1 MAQRESRYRRDERD
15 DASLS
20 DSPSLSLSPPP
31 ARRRNRSE
39 LHGPRVDRGD
49 ADPDADADPR
59 ARPSPRLDKDR
70 DRDSWRDPR
79 DRGGRRERDRGR
91 DSPPDFSSR
100 RQSFTDRI
108 RHSWNARKDAMR
120 GTPPPYPPNS
130 SSQRRNSRAP
140 SRRPSSA
147 VGVPSLDNKATPLA
161 KVRHWIDMC
170 NAEHGDHCTGTPP
183 ASSAAGGPNGDS
195 DLGPDLPSP
204 DAAGESPTWFPTWL
218 IDAVDRR
225 LVRARAGDRYMALTY
240 VYEPPPLSSG
250 NATRETKRDNVEMLT
265 ASLDHAEMPQAID
278 DAIWLARKLGIRL
291 LWVDRFCIVQDDDAE
306 RDEYIRNM
314 AYVFAN
320 AYLTVVAAAGEN
332 ANTGLSALVSPGGRA
347 PPPVPKDALGPPGR
361 QGHHDMITSSR
372 WRERCWTMQEG
383 FYARRALF
391 VFDKT
396 MTWECHCQT
405 WNLAGDVDVAD
416 GAGAG
421 ASAGAGPTSPG
432 AAAASKVPGLQR
444 VLSLR
449 GSSSAPVPRKGR
461 NNNTHQK
468 CAAARPRPAA
478 LGFRHAPWP
487 DLDEY
492 ARICMDFSARRLC
505 RVEDTTAA
513 FRGFTTVLDKTFAG
527 GFVFGMPVLFL
538 DAALLWR
545 PAATIRR
552 RQIAPTLDS
561 GGMNPV
567 PSWSWMG
574 WYYDGVSVDLTFWR
588 AAADYMLED
597 GARPSNGKGGDG
609 GRRAGEDD
617 KGGRD
622 QDSSARRRFRNVNGF
637 RLRTTCQFHLTDR
650 ATTTPLRN
658 DGMRYRA
665 VRHARRSNGGGLPP
679 GWSKVGGGG
688 AFRHI
693 VDPSATFRYP
703 VPLVSDTPPLEMPI
717 GGEMA
722 YPGTLLSFN
731 TTRAFLEV
739 DFAAPFP
746 ERPTGGDRG
755 GGPGFG
761 GIPLAIGSIWAP
773 RSGRWIGSL
782 RSHDAWLGLQGAN
795 YESEEGRLE
804 FVAISEGSER
814 SIDGPTGSDVFG
826 AAGADLKELRAN
838 AGPDGVVEFVNV
850 LWVERVGSVCYRRG
864 VGHIFLRAWEAFGQ
878 ERVDILLG

>member
-1 MAQRESRYRRDERD
+1 MAAREARYRRDERD
-15 DASLS
+15 DASFS
-20 DSPSLSLSPPP
+20 DSESLSPSPPP

-39 LHGPRVDRGD
+39 LHSPRLDRDGSGSRVRPRD
-49 ADPDADADPR
+49 DADPR
-59 ARPSPRLDKDR
+59 YRPTGSRLDRDRERDRDR
-70 DRDSWRDPR
+70 DRDS
-79 DRGGRRERDRGR
+79 
-91 DSPPDFSSR
+91 PPAFSAR

-108 RHSWNARKDAMR
+108 RNSWNVRKDALR

-130 SSQRRNSRAP
+130 SSQRRDSRTP

-147 VGVPSLDNKATPLA
+147 VGSPSQDKANPLA
-161 KVRHWIDMC
+161 KVRHWIDTC
-170 NAEHGDHCTGTPP
+170 NTEHGDHCTGIPRSSSGAA
-183 ASSAAGGPNGDS
+183 ASSVAGPNGDDS
-195 DLGPDLPSP
+195 DLGSGLPP
-204 DAAGESPTWFPTWL
+204 PGGAGEPLTWYPIWL
-218 IDAVDRR
+218 IDSVDRR
-225 LVRARAGDRYMALTY
+225 LIRARAGDRYMALTY
-240 VYEPPPLSSG
+240 VNEGQSLPWAAPP
-250 NATRETKRDNVEMLT
+250 NAHREARRDNVDMLT
-265 ASLDHAEMPQAID
+265 AGFDHVEMPQAIQ

-291 LWVDRFCIVQDDDAE
+291 LWVDRFCIVQDDEAE
-306 RDEYIRNM
+306 RDAYISNM

-347 PPPVPKDALGPPGR
+347 PPPVPKDALGSPGR
-361 QGHHDMITSSR
+361 QGHRDMVTSSR

-405 WNLAGDVDVAD
+405 WNLAGDVDAAD
-416 GAGAG
+416 GG
-421 ASAGAGPTSPG
+421 GPRGPG
-432 AAAASKVPGLQR
+432 VGAASKVPGLQR

-449 GSSSAPVPRKGR
+449 GSSSAPPSRKGR
-461 NNNTHQK
+461 NDTHQK
-468 CAAARPRPAA
+468 CAARPRPAP

-492 ARICMDFSARRLC
+492 ARICMDFSGRRLS

-513 FRGFTTVLDKTFAG
+513 FRGFTTIVNKTFAG

-552 RQIAPTLDS
+552 RRIAPSLDS

-574 WYYDGVSVDLTFWR
+574 WYYDGVPVDLTFWR
-588 AAADYMLED
+588 AAADYVLED
-597 GARPSNGKGGDG
+597 GAGSSNGKGGEPG
-609 GRRAGEDD
+609 GRRTGEDD
-617 KGGRD
+617 EEARD
-622 QDSSARRRFRNVNGF
+622 GNFSARRRFRNVNGF
-637 RLRTTCQFHLTDR
+637 RLRTTCQFYLTDR
-650 ATTTPLRN
+650 ATTEPLRN

-665 VRHARRSNGGGLPP
+665 IRHARRSNNGGLPP

-688 AFRHI
+688 AFRHTI
-693 VDPSATFRYP
+693 DPNATFRYP
-703 VPLVSDTPPLEMPI
+703 IPLISDTPPVEMPI
-717 GGEMA
+717 SGEMV

-746 ERPTGGDRG
+746 ERPTGGDGGG
-755 GGPGFG
+755 GGPRFG

-773 RSGRWIGSL
+773 RSGQWIGTL
-782 RSHDAWLGLQGAN
+782 RGHDAWLGLQGAN

-804 FVAISEGSER
+804 FVAISEGTER
-814 SIDGPTGSDVFG
+814 AIGGPAESDVFG
-826 AAGADLKELRAN
+826 PGADMKELRAN
-838 AGPDGVVEFVNV
+838 ADPDGFVDFVNV
-850 LWVERVGSVCYRRG
+850 LWVERVGSVCFRRG
-864 VGHIFLRAWEAFGQ
+864 VGHIFLRAWEAFGR